1 MSTNCY
7 LVDKSQ
13 RRISVIQQKESIQY
27 PPKTQAQEHS
37 SYAEFNVFS
46 RQNAKSNKPKVLIFI
61 SMTTRKITSILTS
74 TKFHKLNFQKTLK
87 KIPPSIEP
95 EKTPFK

>member
-1 MSTNCY
+1 MSNNCY

-13 RRISVIQQKESIQY
+13 RRISVIQQKESIQC
-27 PPKTQAQEHS
+27 PPKTHAQEHCN
-37 SYAEFNVFS
+37 YAEFNVFS
-46 RQNAKSNKPKVLIFI
+46 RQNAKSIKPKVL
-61 SMTTRKITSILTS
+61 MTTHKITSILTS
-74 TKFHKLNFQKTLK
+74 TTFHKLNFQKTLK